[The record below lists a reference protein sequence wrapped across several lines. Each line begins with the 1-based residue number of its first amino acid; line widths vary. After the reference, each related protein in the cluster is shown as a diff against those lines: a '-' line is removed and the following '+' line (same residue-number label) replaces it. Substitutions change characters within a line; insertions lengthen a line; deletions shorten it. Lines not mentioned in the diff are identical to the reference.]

1 VTARGRAVPWTVV
14 DAVPA
19 PVRDERRTA
28 ALLLI
33 AVTVVWGSVGTI
45 VRQVP
50 LPAAAVA
57 AGRVWIATA
66 VLTAVVA
73 TGRVP
78 GPRLFSVM
86 RGRLVT
92 VGAILAV
99 HWWALFAAYQRMPV
113 ARVVFIVY
121 VAPVVMAVLAAP
133 VLREPLER
141 RAMSALAVAAGGFV
155 LLARPTGHGP
165 TSATGF
171 ALAVFAAATFAVM
184 VLLSKPVARAYGG
197 VRMTLGQLLVAGVV
211 LVPIAAAEPWG
222 SPRLRWW
229 WLVVLG
235 VVHTAAALAGYATA
249 LARLPVARVGTLSYV
264 EPVSAA
270 VCAWIVLGE
279 RPTIATAVGGALV
292 LVAGLMVVTDRAVRA
307 AVSEVAS

>member
-1 VTARGRAVPWTVV
+1 VNARERAVRWSVV
-14 DAVPA
+14 DAAPA
-19 PVRDERRTA
+19 PVRDERRSA

-66 VLTAVVA
+66 VLAAVVG

-121 VAPVVMAVLAAP
+121 AAP

-155 LLARPTGHGP
+155 LLARPTGHGT

-292 LVAGLMVVTDRAVRA
+292 LVAGLLVVTDRAVRA
-307 AVSEVAS
+307 TVSEVTS